1 MKKTTLL
8 AVVLFLITGCIGE
21 KLNDKE
27 KMIVGKWHCAMVE
40 ETEETEDDYSGK
52 MTLEYTVD
60 YYSNKTETT
69 EGKFRCRFN
78 VDEIEYANTITLE
91 YTISAKGTWSVEG
104 NNLVEKMSEVNIE
117 FEKASTIAKNND
129 DEVYI
134 EALKQHI
141 EDFLP
146 ELRNDM
152 LKKSRSK
159 IIKLTEDEL
168 STEDVE
174 SDEPTTYTRIE

>member
-1 MKKTTLL
+1 MAADRTWDEGHGGYIS
-8 AVVLFLITGCIGE
+8 A
-21 KLNDKE
+21 LNQYNEAKE
-27 KMIVGKWHCAMVE
+27 KYDNATK
-40 ETEETEDDYSGK
+40 
-52 MTLEYTVD
+52 
-60 YYSNKTETT
+60 
-69 EGKFRCRFN
+69 
-78 VDEIEYANTITLE
+78 
-91 YTISAKGTWSVEG
+91 
-104 NNLVEKMSEVNIE
+104 
-117 FEKASTIAKNND
+117 
-129 DEVYI
+129 
-134 EALKQHI
+134 ALKQHI